1 MNQQCLSDVDQMTTE
16 LQKLKSEKST
26 CEKIKLDWQTKA
38 SELENVSRDLQKDI
52 TVLTTTSRNLR
63 QQNENLERL
72 YNEKNITF
80 SELKSKKESLEL
92 RLVSLTCFLF
102 FFFNQKYNRTSMTRT
117 SVEPWKLFLD
127 MGSSSHWGLII
138 TPGQKVNRNS

>member
-16 LQKLKSEKST
+16 LQELKSEKST

-72 YNEKNITF
+72 YNEKNITL

-92 RLVSLTCFLF
+92 RLVSLTCCF
-102 FFFNQKYNRTSMTRT
+102 FFHSKIQSYFNDSNISGTMKTFSRH
-117 SVEPWKLFLD
+117 
-127 MGSSSHWGLII
+127 G
-138 TPGQKVNRNS
+138 